1 MEFCKHFDAEGGY
14 TVDVRMEDEVRGL
27 CCLPL
32 RSFGERQGDA
42 IAFQLYDCP
51 KLTDLQLKSLIKN
64 YDATHHYIRVVGRSG
79 NVSFVYQR

>member
-1 MEFCKHFDAEGGY
+1 MEFCKHFDAVGGY
-14 TVDVRMEDEVRGL
+14 TVDVRTRDERG
-27 CCLPL
+27 CLSCIPL
-32 RSFGERQGDA
+32 LSFGERQGDA

-51 KLTDLQLKSLIKN
+51 KLTDHQLKFLIKN